1 MKLNEIDKVELEF
14 LKLEDYR
21 FLKEAMIKAYPTM
34 PDDYSQI
41 CMVGLILKKNL
52 KRRHLVDLPKA
63 H

>member
-34 PDDYSQI
+34 PDDY
-41 CMVGLILKKNL
+41 
-52 KRRHLVDLPKA
+52 
-63 H
+63 